1 MEDQEKLKE
10 IKRGLEEIVAE
21 LLKISDRIQE
31 IRRQLETIGRLPR
44 EG

>member
-44 EG
+44 G